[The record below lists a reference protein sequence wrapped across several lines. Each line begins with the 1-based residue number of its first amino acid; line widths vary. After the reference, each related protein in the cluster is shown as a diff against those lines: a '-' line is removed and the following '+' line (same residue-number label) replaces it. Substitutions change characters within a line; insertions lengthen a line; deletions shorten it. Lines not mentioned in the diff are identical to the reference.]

1 LHSLALNKFVHNL
14 LNFFLLRV
22 FSMSDIL
29 ARYKLVFTGIAAG
42 VLVAIIATIAYTN
55 ETASAQMMG
64 GSSGGMDHG
73 MSMDMSGSMGSG
85 GMSGDMSAM
94 AHNVPGAV
102 LDMCHESG
110 EMPPHYCE
118 PTYHASTSVPAVK
131 VSTVDIMD
139 EKTLMVNL
147 REVYSMTE
155 GVNQRLVVA
164 GGNGHL
170 AGATIV
176 ESGWQ
181 GTNTVHLG
189 LMGTGSIFDH
199 DGFHIHIFP
208 YTGE

>member
-1 LHSLALNKFVHNL
+1 
-14 LNFFLLRV
+14 
-22 FSMSDIL
+22 M
-29 ARYKLVFTGIAAG
+29 
-42 VLVAIIATIAYTN
+42 
-55 ETASAQMMG
+55 
-64 GSSGGMDHG
+64 
-73 MSMDMSGSMGSG
+73 MGSG
-85 GMSGDMSAM
+85 TMGSGMGGMMGSGTMGSGM

-110 EMPPHYCE
+110 DMPPHYCE
-118 PTYHASTSVPAVK
+118 PTYHAATSVPAVK

-155 GVNQRLVVA
+155 GVNQRLVVV

-181 GTNTVHLG
+181 GTNTVHLS
-189 LMGTGSIFDH
+189 LVGTGSIFDH
-199 DGFHIHIFP
+199 GGLHVHVFP